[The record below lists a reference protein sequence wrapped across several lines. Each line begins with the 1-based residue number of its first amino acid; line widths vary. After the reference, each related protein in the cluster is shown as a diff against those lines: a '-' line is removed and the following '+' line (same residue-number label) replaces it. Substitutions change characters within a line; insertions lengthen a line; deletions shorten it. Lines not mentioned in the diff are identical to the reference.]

1 MNALLVLE
9 DLAVPDQDRF
19 ERGFAPGWGKVYR
32 LAKGG
37 IASEAEIADACI
49 SALAHCLRQSGGCRS
64 LQNIV
69 NVLESFV

>member
-32 LAKGG
+32 LAKG
-37 IASEAEIADACI
+37 ASP
-49 SALAHCLRQSGGCRS
+49 LRQRLLMPVFRLWHTAFASQEAVEASRTS
-64 LQNIV
+64 
-69 NVLESFV
+69 